1 MKISRSLPIQNRIGR
16 SFESYMQQFM
26 SLKGALR
33 CFEPGYSSNKLKGF
47 LLTFGIVSF
56 GIISVVSLLSLNVI
70 MSDNLVS
77 ISNELRR

>member
-1 MKISRSLPIQNRIGR
+1 MQLLNRIGR

-47 LLTFGIVSF
+47 LLTSGIVS
-56 GIISVVSLLSLNVI
+56 GSVVSLLSLNVI